1 MITED
6 KLRNAILIG
15 ISIVRFILLRVFY
28 LKVAL
33 IVLAIWGLL
42 YLGIYVSTGFHAH
55 QGAIYAGFVLFYYVI
70 YVIVKNAVNFYRWLY
85 QK

>member
-6 KLRNAILIG
+6 DLRSAILKG
-15 ISIVRFILLRVFY
+15 ISIVRFILLKVLY

-33 IVLAIWGLL
+33 TVLAIWGLF
-42 YLGIYVSTGFHAH
+42 YLGIYVATGCHAH
-55 QGAIYAGFVLFYYVI
+55 KGAIYACFVFFYYVI
-70 YVIVKNAVNFYRWLY
+70 YVIVKNAINLYKWLY

>member
-1 MITED
+1 MISED
-6 KLRNAILIG
+6 ELRSAILKS
-15 ISIVRFILLRVFY
+15 ISIVKFIILKILY

-42 YLGIYVSTGFHAH
+42 YLGIYVATGFHAH

-70 YVIVKNAVNFYRWLY
+70 YVIVKNAVSFYRWLY

>member
-6 KLRNAILIG
+6 NLRNAILKG
-15 ISIVRFILLRVFY
+15 ISIVKFILLRVLY

-33 IVLAIWGLL
+33 KVLAIWGLL
-42 YLGIYVSTGFHAH
+42 YLGIYVATGFHAH

-70 YVIVKNAVNFYRWLY
+70 YVIVKNAVSFYRWLY